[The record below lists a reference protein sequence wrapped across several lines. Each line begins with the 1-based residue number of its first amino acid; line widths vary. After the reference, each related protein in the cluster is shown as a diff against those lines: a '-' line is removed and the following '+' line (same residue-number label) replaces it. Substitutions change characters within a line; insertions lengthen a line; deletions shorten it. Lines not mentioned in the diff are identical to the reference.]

1 MQAIRVSSQQQE
13 QRAIRSEAG
22 ACAPKNGHQV
32 TILPGDADLNIVE
45 TALKIANDGLHAT
58 VVTDDRHVGH
68 VPQQVETWP
77 GIHISSLWGKEKHKE
92 KSSNHQYQR
101 DGIIAT

>member
-22 ACAPKNGHQV
+22 ACAPKKGHQV

-45 TALKIANDGLHAT
+45 TALKIATDGLHAT

-68 VPQQVETWP
+68 VPQQVET
-77 GIHISSLWGKEKHKE
+77 
-92 KSSNHQYQR
+92 
-101 DGIIAT
+101 